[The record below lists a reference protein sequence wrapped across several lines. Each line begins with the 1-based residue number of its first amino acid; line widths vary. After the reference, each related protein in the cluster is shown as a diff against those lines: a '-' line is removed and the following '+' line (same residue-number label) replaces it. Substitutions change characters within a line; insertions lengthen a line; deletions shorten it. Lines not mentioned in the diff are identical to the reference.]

1 MTQPTRSKGGYIG
14 QAWLVI
20 LLALLYG
27 GALAGVQNAL
37 SGKIETNKKAET
49 YRVIPELVA
58 GADPERTDEIV
69 VRGENDK
76 ESLVYQVHGSDGS
89 HLGWVLPAAGQG
101 FADRI
106 ELLIG
111 LDPKATVIHGM
122 YVLNQKETP
131 GLGDYITSSDFQSR
145 FRDKPADQPLLAVR
159 SEPTADNEIR
169 ALSGATISSESVAGI
184 VNRALANFRG
194 PLRAMATEPASAG
207 QAPGEVIE

>member
-1 MTQPTRSKGGYIG
+1 VTQPTANKGGYVG

-27 GALAGVQNAL
+27 GGLAGVQNAL
-37 SGKIETNKKAET
+37 SGKIEANKKAET
-49 YRVIPELVA
+49 YSVIPELVA
-58 GADPERTDEIV
+58 GADPDRTDEIV

-76 ESLVYQVHGSDGS
+76 ESLGYRVHGSDGS

-111 LDPKATVIHGM
+111 LDPAVTTIRGM
-122 YVLNQKETP
+122 YILNQKETP
-131 GLGDYITSSDFQSR
+131 GLGDYITSADFQNR
-145 FRDKPADQPLLAVR
+145 FRDKPADQPLVAVK

-184 VNRALANFRG
+184 VNRALTNFRG
-194 PLRAMATEPASAG
+194 PLRAAATEPAAADQQVSG
-207 QAPGEVIE
+207 PVG

>member
-1 MTQPTRSKGGYIG
+1 MTQPTPSKGGYIG

-27 GALAGVQNAL
+27 GGLAGVQNAL
-37 SGKIETNKKAET
+37 SGKIEANKKAET

-58 GADPERTDEIV
+58 GGDPDSTDEIV
-69 VRGENDK
+69 VRGENEK
-76 ESLVYQVHGSDGS
+76 ESLVYKVHGRDGS

-111 LDPKATVIHGM
+111 LDPGVTTICGM

-131 GLGDYITSSDFQSR
+131 GLGDYITSPDFQSR
-145 FRDKPADQPLLAVR
+145 FRDKPAEQPLAVVKN
-159 SEPTADNEIR
+159 EPAADNEMR

-184 VNRALANFRG
+184 VNRALANFRE
-194 PLRAMATEPASAG
+194 PLRAMATEPDAAG
-207 QAPGEVIE
+207 QAPRELIE